1 MAINTVIFDM
11 DGLLIDS
18 EPIWQEAANE
28 IFSKQGIHISQE
40 QYDAT
45 TGLRTPEFLAYWIQ
59 YFKMDDA
66 VIAEWDTQIVNSV
79 IEKVLARDCV
89 MKGVEYIFNFF
100 AERNYKIGLASSSP
114 INLIDAV
121 VEKLHLRPF
130 LAATASAQDLPY
142 GKPHPEVYINC
153 AAMLNSN
160 PNECICFE
168 DSINGMI
175 AAKAAKMKCVVVPSL
190 HLAKDARW
198 SLADLQLSSLQNFGV
213 LHLERLTKLM

>member
-28 IFSKQGIHISQE
+28 IFSARDIHISQE

-45 TGLRTPEFLAYWIQ
+45 TGLRTPEFLAYWIHH
-59 YFKMDDA
+59 FNIDDSL
-66 VIAEWDTQIVNSV
+66 IAEWDKQIVDSV
-79 IEKVLARDCV
+79 IEKVLSRDCA

-100 AERNYKIGLASSSP
+100 AERNFKIGLASSSP
-114 INLIDAV
+114 TNLIDAV
-121 VEKLHLRPF
+121 VSKLHLQSY
-130 LAATASAQDLPY
+130 LSATASAQDLPY
-142 GKPHPEVYINC
+142 GKPHPQVYINC
-153 AAMLNSN
+153 AQLLQSQ
-160 PNECICFE
+160 PNQCICFE

-175 AAKAAKMKCVVVPSL
+175 AAKAAKMKCAVVPSL

-198 SLADLQLSSLQNFGV
+198 SLADLHYPLYKTLG
-213 LHLERLTKLM
+213 HYIWKG